1 MSNPTKEE
9 LQLSVS
15 GPSGTKRRSRKRKSL
30 SGPDLAR
37 EKREAQQKAQTAQS
51 KEPKIEVRVDPQAED
66 EFEPIRPEE
75 TNNIIFRP
83 NAGPQTEFLAASERE
98 VLYGGAAG
106 GGKSYAML
114 ADPLRYMGHP
124 AFSGLLLRHTT
135 EELRELIWK
144 SQEMYPKIWPGIKW
158 SERKMQWTA
167 PSGARLWF
175 SYLDRDEDVMRYQ
188 GLAFSWVGFDELTQ
202 WPTPFAW
209 NYMRSRLRST
219 APDLPV
225 YMRATTNPGGP
236 GHAWVKKMF
245 IDPAPAGNA
254 FWATDIDTGKTL
266 VYPKGHSKEDEP
278 LFKRRFIPAML
289 TDNPYLAEQGDYEAM
304 LLSLPEHQRKQLLEG
319 NWDVSEGAAFP
330 EFNRSIHIVEPFDI
344 PNNWVKFRACDYG
357 YGSYSAVVWF
367 ACSPDEQLIVYR
379 ELYVSKV
386 LAVDL
391 ADMVLDLESSDG
403 NIKYGILDS
412 SCWHKRGDTGPSLA
426 EQMILRGCRW
436 RPSDRS
442 AGSRIAGKNEIHRRL
457 QVDEFTEEPRLV
469 FFNNCTNLIAQLPIL
484 PLDKKT
490 REDVDTK
497 AEDHLYDAMRYGVM
511 SRPRFSI
518 WDYDPAHQRPS
529 GFAPADSKFG
539 Y

>member
-1 MSNPTKEE
+1 VSNPTKDAVR
-9 LQLSVS
+9 LSAN
-15 GPSGTKRRSRKRKSL
+15 GPEGTKRRSPKRRKS
-30 SGPDLAR
+30 SVQGLAR
-37 EKREAQQKAQTAQS
+37 EVQESKKKLQEAKKA
-51 KEPKIEVRVDPQAED
+51 EPKIEVRENVHEEP

-75 TNNIIFRP
+75 HNVIFKP
-83 NAGPQTEFLAASERE
+83 NTGPQTEFLAAGERE

-114 ADPLRYMGHP
+114 ADPLRFMGHP
-124 AFSGLLLRHTT
+124 SFSGLLLRHTN
-135 EELRELIWK
+135 EELRELVWK

-188 GLAFSWVGFDELTQ
+188 GQAFSWIGFDELTQ
-202 WPTPFAW
+202 WHTPFAW
-209 NYMRSRLRST
+209 DYMRSRLRST
-219 APDLPV
+219 ASDLPT

-245 IDPAPAGNA
+245 IDPAPANNA
-254 FWATDIDTGKTL
+254 FHATDLESGETL
-266 VYPKGHSKEDEP
+266 RYPKNHSRAGEP
-278 LFKRRFIPAML
+278 LFKRKFIPAML
-289 TDNPYLAEQGDYEAM
+289 VDNPHLYDQGDYEAM

-319 NWDVSEGAAFP
+319 NWDVAEGAAFP
-330 EFNRSIHIVEPFDI
+330 EFNRQVHVVEPFDI
-344 PNNWVKFRACDYG
+344 PSNWVKFRACDYG

-367 ACSPDEQLIVYR
+367 AVSPDEQLIVYR

-386 LAVDL
+386 LAIDL
-391 ADMVLDLESSDG
+391 AHMVMDLEREDG
-403 NIKYGILDS
+403 NIKYGVLDS

-426 EQMILRGCRW
+426 EQMIGQGCRW

-442 AGSRIAGKNEIHRRL
+442 AGSRIAGKNEVHRRL
-457 QVDEFTEEPRLV
+457 QVDEYSEEPRLV
-469 FFNNCTNLIAQLPIL
+469 FFNTCTNLIAQLPII
-484 PLDKKT
+484 PLDK
-490 REDVDTK
+490 RNPEDIDTK
-497 AEDHLYDAMRYGVM
+497 SEDHLYDALRYGIM

-518 WDYDPAHQRPS
+518 WDYDPAHSRPS
-529 GFAPADSKFG
+529 SFVPADSKFG